1 MSLDPLLE
9 EAGVSAEEV
18 LEWARKRADALLEEA
33 QADPELAGLAEGLE
47 AGSPARELEEGEPPP
62 SAIDTERVAVVE
74 RQDAAVE
81 QAEAS
86 ASQQDEEQ
94 DEEHGEEMEE
104 LDLDDVEELD
114 DDLIELIDEE
124 DEDPDEGEG
133 AELAKALIA
142 EVSTGQPAVR
152 TGKTQK
158 NPVVVASIANDS
170 PPPPPPPGANAEPNL
185 EDLAA
190 APVVTGDTSVQTPVT
205 AVIPE
210 GDDDLPDELRDELAA
225 EQAEQGGDESESQDE
240 GRDDSLLG
248 DDLDDLDIDLDD
260 D

>member
-47 AGSPARELEEGEPPP
+47 AGSPAQALEEGEPPP

-74 RQDAAVE
+74 RPDAAAE
-81 QAEAS
+81 PAEAS
-86 ASQQDEEQ
+86 AGAQEDDEE
-94 DEEHGEEMEE
+94 EEMEE

-114 DDLIELIDEE
+114 DDLIELIDE
-124 DEDPDEGEG
+124 DEGEGDPDEGEG

-142 EVSTGQPAVR
+142 EVSTGEPAVR

-158 NPVVVASIANDS
+158 NRVVVASIANDS
-170 PPPPPPPGANAEPNL
+170 APPPPPPGANAGPNL

-190 APVVTGDTSVQTPVT
+190 APVVTGDTSVQTPVA

-225 EQAEQGGDESESQDE
+225 EQAEEAGDGSESRDE